1 METAVLML
9 LILSRLTWA
18 DAMRVSKHLLLYV
31 MVFVLCAVTV
41 GSPSS
46 GKTLNVPLDTLSH
59 YFRLPEEQGWLQ
71 MQDGFHTFDTTR
83 LYDLIDGGAVIY
95 NKHGLQHGIYQRMK
109 HKDGRMYDAMIM
121 DLISPDKALSL
132 YLEQVKQTGANLTI
146 DGFDSSEVC
155 ASDVLSGIC
164 VYAHFNG
171 LYFELTVT
179 GYKDQAG
186 ATKDA
191 IEFLALFR
199 SRSNSICKS
208 QQ

>member
-1 METAVLML
+1 MLMTVN
-9 LILSRLTWA
+9 INFFCVA
-18 DAMRVSKHLLLYV
+18 LLLWGYPII
-31 MVFVLCAVTV
+31 AVDTL
-41 GSPSS
+41 SPEGGGNAQS
-46 GKTLNVPLDTLSH
+46 VPMDSLSH
-59 YFRLPEEQGWLQ
+59 YFRMEAKQGWTE
-71 MQDGFHTFDTTR
+71 MHDGFHTFDTTR

-132 YLEQVKQTGANLTI
+132 YLEQKKQTGADLKI
-146 DGFDSSEVC
+146 DGFDSSEVG
-155 ASDVLSGIC
+155 ASEVLSGIC

-171 LYFELTVT
+171 LYFEMTLS

-186 ATKDA
+186 AVKDA
-191 IEFLALFR
+191 GEFLTVFR

>member
-1 METAVLML
+1 MSVNIRIFSVA
-9 LILSRLTWA
+9 
-18 DAMRVSKHLLLYV
+18 LLLWGYSI
-31 MVFVLCAVTV
+31 VL
-41 GSPSS
+41 GDNLSPESRS
-46 GKTLNVPLDTLSH
+46 IPMDSLSH
-59 YFRLPEEQGWLQ
+59 YFRIEAKQGWTE
-71 MQDGFHTFDTTR
+71 MPDGFQVFDTIR

-121 DLISPDKALSL
+121 DIVSPDKALSL
-132 YLEQVKQTGANLTI
+132 YLEQVKQTGANITI
-146 DGFDSSEVC
+146 DGFDSKEVC

-179 GYKDQAG
+179 GYKDQAF
-186 ATKDA
+186 AKKDA
-191 IEFLALFR
+191 SEFLALFR